1 MAQNM
6 KVILYDVNNKVPNNI
21 NFKDTIKIRGGS
33 KLALTSF
40 NASFEINNI
49 GVLVKDQSFDF
60 FPNYDENVDLPAKNV
75 VLPSKTYQHKSE
87 LDDDLFKAINREFS
101 AFEINN
107 FDNELSLVGM
117 ALTVNESSSK
127 KTLFNIDTYKLEQF
141 NYPAEETGDFTIDAN
156 GYYDTVDD
164 TVEFLATT
172 PVSNILMKGGGV
184 AYQYNERF
192 NLTNKNFNSY
202 MKVFDQNNDSMSL
215 YYQIT
220 KDGNGAGKLKLK
232 LFVRIVKDGV
242 STDTPISNTFFNYD
256 LFINQ
261 NGINPTQGPWSQSQ
275 ATINSSY
282 FMWFQKLGRWEIIF
296 FDGNTDLFHTVFTEG
311 LEYNITNN
319 YRFEKF
325 IQQPSIKN
333 VQFNANF
340 NKATLNTK
348 LVGSKTIKSKIE
360 FNNCN
365 TLKEI
370 YALNDI
376 SKFLP
381 ENNYSSVYTP
391 NYETEF
397 FPLQNFEIS
406 CEIDTIKIKNFVG
419 SSDGSEVGRRN
430 VLAYFTPETT
440 ISQSKYIYSFDP
452 SDPIYLSVDSDSDI
466 DLNSIRIRFYNT
478 YNGEGFVADTISCVL
493 TNM

>member
-1 MAQNM
+1 
-6 KVILYDVNNKVPNNI
+6 
-21 NFKDTIKIRGGS
+21 
-33 KLALTSF
+33 
-40 NASFEINNI
+40 
-49 GVLVKDQSFDF
+49 
-60 FPNYDENVDLPAKNV
+60 
-75 VLPSKTYQHKSE
+75 
-87 LDDDLFKAINREFS
+87 
-101 AFEINN
+101 
-107 FDNELSLVGM
+107 M

-141 NYPAEETGDFTIDAN
+141 NYPAEETGDFTIDGN
-156 GYYDTVDD
+156 GYYDTTDEN
-164 TVEFLATT
+164 VEFLSTT

-184 AYQYNERF
+184 AYKYNERF

-202 MKVFDQNNDSMSL
+202 MKVYDQNGDSMSL

-242 STDTPISNTFFNYD
+242 STDTPISNTFYNYD
-256 LFINQ
+256 FFINQ
-261 NGINPTQGPWSQSQ
+261 NNINPKQGPWSQSP
-275 ATINSSY
+275 ATINNSY

-296 FDGNTDLFHTVFTEG
+296 FDANSGLYHTVFTEG

-333 VQFNANF
+333 VQFNANL
-340 NKATLNTK
+340 NRATLNTK
-348 LVGSKTIKSKIE
+348 LVGAKTIKSKIE

-419 SSDGSEVGRRN
+419 SSDGSEVGRKIF
-430 VLAYFTPETT
+430 Y
-440 ISQSKYIYSFDP
+440 
-452 SDPIYLSVDSDSDI
+452 PILHQKQ
-466 DLNSIRIRFYNT
+466 L
-478 YNGEGFVADTISCVL
+478 
-493 TNM
+493 

>member
-1 MAQNM
+1 
-6 KVILYDVNNKVPNNI
+6 
-21 NFKDTIKIRGGS
+21 
-33 KLALTSF
+33 
-40 NASFEINNI
+40 
-49 GVLVKDQSFDF
+49 
-60 FPNYDENVDLPAKNV
+60 
-75 VLPSKTYQHKSE
+75 
-87 LDDDLFKAINREFS
+87 
-101 AFEINN
+101 
-107 FDNELSLVGM
+107 
-117 ALTVNESSSK
+117 
-127 KTLFNIDTYKLEQF
+127 
-141 NYPAEETGDFTIDAN
+141 
-156 GYYDTVDD
+156 
-164 TVEFLATT
+164 
-172 PVSNILMKGGGV
+172 
-184 AYQYNERF
+184 
-192 NLTNKNFNSY
+192 
-202 MKVFDQNNDSMSL
+202 MKVFDQNGDSMSL

-232 LFVRIVKDGV
+232 FFVRIVKDGV

-261 NGINPTQGPWSQSQ
+261 NHTNPLQGPWSRSDN
-275 ATINSSY
+275 TKLKSY

-296 FDGNTDLFHTVFTEG
+296 FDANNSLFHTVFTQG
-311 LEYNITNN
+311 LAYNITNN

-333 VQFNANF
+333 VQFNANL

-348 LVGSKTIKSKIE
+348 LVGAKTIKSKIE

-370 YALNDI
+370 YALNAI